1 MSNRGAG
8 GGGGGGG
15 GRTLSRDFKHVKR
28 HAPGG
33 GSQAFSGWIG
43 LGAGLAVGLSVALG
57 VFLHYRGQSAVE
69 PQAEAKAVPKSDVA
83 NEVRAEPDPS
93 GDLTFYD
100 ILKNQEVEIPA
111 DSAGKPGAD
120 GSNLP
125 KGDVTLQ
132 AGSFKQSVEADKLQ
146 ARLATL
152 GIDAKVR
159 RVAVDD
165 ETWYRVQIGPI
176 ATVQELETIR
186 TKLTDAEIDVT
197 TATRAGDSPPP

>member
-1 MSNRGAG
+1 MSNPGAR
-8 GGGGGGG
+8 GGG
-15 GRTLSRDFKHVKR
+15 GRTLSRDFKDVKR

-33 GSQAFSGWIG
+33 GSQAFSGWLG
-43 LGAGLAVGLSVALG
+43 FGAGLAVGLSVALG
-57 VFLHYRGQSAVE
+57 VFLHYGGQPPVGPQSE
-69 PQAEAKAVPKSDVA
+69 PKAVPKSDVA
-83 NEVRAEPDPS
+83 NEVTAEPEPS
-93 GDLTFYD
+93 DDLTFYD

-111 DSAGKPGAD
+111 DSGTQPAAG
-120 GSNLP
+120 GSHLP

-159 RVAVDD
+159 RVAVED

-186 TKLTDAEIDVT
+186 TKLADAEIDVT
-197 TATRAGDSPPP
+197 SATTARDSPPP

>member
-1 MSNRGAG
+1 MSNPGS
-8 GGGGGGG
+8 GGGG

-28 HAPGG
+28 HAPSGG
-33 GSQAFSGWIG
+33 NQVFSGWMG
-43 LGAGLAVGLSVALG
+43 LGVGLAVGLSVALG
-57 VFLHYRGQSAVE
+57 VFLHYRGQPPVE

-83 NEVRAEPDPS
+83 NEVPAEPDPS
-93 GDLTFYD
+93 DSLTFYD

-111 DSAGKPGAD
+111 DSAARPGTD
-120 GSNLP
+120 GSRLP

-132 AGSFKQSVEADKLQ
+132 AGSFKQSLEADKLQ

-159 RVAVDD
+159 RVAMDD

-186 TKLTDAEIDVT
+186 TKLADEDIDVT
-197 TATRAGDSPPP
+197 PATPAGDSPPP